1 MDPDKSV
8 GTHFGALQALLLV
21 LGAGD
26 ALRGLIL
33 PNIKMYNDDFLSK
46 KLADESTRH
55 DAEILLAVLVGSFPA
70 LVPKS
75 MREKKQREQQQ
86 GTYNAPDLDD
96 LREQLVNKVGNLVAA
111 HMIQK
116 GMDLEV
122 QEILRKDFD
131 I

>member
-1 MDPDKSV
+1 M
-8 GTHFGALQALLLV
+8 LLV

-55 DAEILLAVLVGSFPA
+55 DTEILLAVLVGSFPA

-75 MREKKQREQQQ
+75 MRERKQREQHE
-86 GTYNAPDLDD
+86 GTYTAPDLDD
-96 LREQLVNKVGNLVAA
+96 VREQLVSKVGNLVAA
-111 HMIQK
+111 HLIEK
-116 GMDLEV
+116 KMDLEV